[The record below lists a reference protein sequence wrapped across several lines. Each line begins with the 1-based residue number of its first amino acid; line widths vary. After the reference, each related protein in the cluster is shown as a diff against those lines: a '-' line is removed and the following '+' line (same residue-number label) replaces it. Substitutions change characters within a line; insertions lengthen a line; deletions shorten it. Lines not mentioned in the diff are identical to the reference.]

1 MSLAEVI
8 FFGFMAIAAVS
19 ALGIVFTKN
28 VLHAAMLLVSV
39 LISLAAIFVLF
50 QAEFVAVVQIL
61 VYAGGIVV
69 LLAFGIMLTNRDKS
83 GHPFSNSQ
91 LVLPSTI
98 LIAFILAFLPKIIGQ
113 IQFVDKPDMD
123 VANEI
128 PAFGIGFMTEH
139 LLAFELIA
147 FILLVVLVG
156 ASFIAKKQTEL

>member
-69 LLAFGIMLTNRDKS
+69 LLAFGIMLTKRDKS
-83 GHPFSNSQ
+83 GRPFSNSQ
-91 LVLPSTI
+91 LVIPSTI

-113 IQFVDKPDMD
+113 IQFVDKTEMD
-123 VANEI
+123 VTNEI
-128 PAFGIGFMTEH
+128 PAIGIGFMTEH